1 VIERLDAGTVEE
13 WKAHPATVAFLEGL
27 RAQANDTALALVRR
41 GAAGEEVAAVYAMAG
56 RAQQL
61 FEIIDRIKNAKG
73 KAGE

>member
-1 VIERLDAGTVEE
+1 VIERFDAGTVEE
-13 WKAHPATVAFLEGL
+13 WKAHPVTEAFLADL
-27 RAQANDTALALVRR
+27 KVLASDTSVALVRR
-41 GAAGEEVAAVYAMAG
+41 GAAGEKVVAVYALAG